1 MAVTR
6 SMTARLSSVFASASL
21 TAATEESRNLK
32 LDSCPAGLLRRH
44 CSHHLVMDEFSYLS
58 VLLSII
64 LGLAITQILKG
75 FRGLRQ
81 SRMRVKL
88 YWPALT
94 WAALLLL
101 IYVQT
106 WWAMFGLRSHHNW
119 TFGAF
124 AIVLLQ
130 TIVLYMLA
138 GLVFPDFFG
147 EDVVDLRVNYDA
159 HRSWF
164 FSLAILVGLVS
175 IGKDFIL
182 DGALPEPRNLSFHLV
197 FILTAAIA
205 AITRREW
212 YHKTG
217 VLGTAGLFGFYITLL
232 FARLQ

>member
-1 MAVTR
+1 
-6 SMTARLSSVFASASL
+6 
-21 TAATEESRNLK
+21 
-32 LDSCPAGLLRRH
+32 
-44 CSHHLVMDEFSYLS
+44 MDEFSYLS

-75 FRGLRQ
+75 FRGLLQ
-81 SRMRVKL
+81 SRKRVRL
-88 YWPALT
+88 YWPALA
-94 WAALLLL
+94 WAGLLLL

-106 WWAMFGLRSHHNW
+106 WWAMFGLRSHHDW

-138 GLVFPDFFG
+138 GLV
-147 EDVVDLRVNYDA
+147 
-159 HRSWF
+159 
-164 FSLAILVGLVS
+164 S
-175 IGKDFIL
+175 IGKDFVL
-182 DGALPEPRNLSFHLV
+182 DGALPEPRNLSLHLA

-212 YHKTG
+212 FHKAA
-217 VLGTAGLFGFYITLL
+217 VLVTAGLFGLYIALL

>member
-1 MAVTR
+1 M
-6 SMTARLSSVFASASL
+6 
-21 TAATEESRNLK
+21 TAATEEIDNLK
-32 LDSCPAGLLRRH
+32 LDSGRGGLLRSV

-75 FRGLRQ
+75 FRGILQ
-81 SRMRVKL
+81 SRKRVKL
-88 YWPALT
+88 YWPALA
-94 WAALLLL
+94 WAGLLLL

-106 WWAMFGLRSHHNW
+106 WWAMFGLRSHHDW

-138 GLVFPDFFG
+138 GLVLPDFFG
-147 EDVVDLRVNYDA
+147 NDAIDLRSNYYA
-159 HRSWF
+159 HHAWF
-164 FSLAILVGLVS
+164 FSLAILTALVS
-175 IGKDFIL
+175 IAKDLVL
-182 DGALPEPRNLSFHLV
+182 DGRLTETRNLCFHLV

-212 YHKTG
+212 YHKAA
-217 VLGTAGLFGFYITLL
+217 VLVTAVLFGFYITLL